1 MAEVRRIPQWIMLEA
16 LRNAVTA
23 LHLEK
28 SDGTSTEDYVVA
40 TPTDFE
46 IDTTGGD
53 PVLKLK
59 LSNPK
64 TIEVDAGE
72 TIVAILL
79 YIDGADAPA
88 EYGDLDDSLIRYPI
102 VDVDGNGEYFPDGG
116 SIDTTEFEVYLNDL

>member
-28 SDGTSTEDYVVA
+28 SDGTSTEDYVVV
-40 TPTDFE
+40 TPADFDS
-46 IDTTGGD
+46 DTTGGD

-64 TIEVDAGE
+64 TIEVGVGD
-72 TIVAILL
+72 TITAILL
-79 YIDGADAPA
+79 YIGGANIPA
-88 EYGDLDDSLIRYPI
+88 EYDADDQAIRYPI
-102 VDVDGNGEYFPDGG
+102 VDVDGNGETFPDGG

>member
-1 MAEVRRIPQWIMLEA
+1 MAEVRRIPQWVMLEA

-28 SDGTSTEDYVVA
+28 SDGTSTEDYIVA

-53 PVLKLK
+53 PVLKMLTE
-59 LSNPK
+59 K
-64 TIEVDAGE
+64 TLEVGE
-72 TIVAILL
+72 GYTIMAILL
-79 YIDGADAPA
+79 YIGGANIPA
-88 EYGDLDDSLIRYPI
+88 EYDADDQAIRYPI

>member
-28 SDGTSTEDYVVA
+28 SDGTSTEDYVVV
-40 TPTDFE
+40 TPADFDS
-46 IDTTGGD
+46 DTTGGD

-59 LSNPK
+59 VSNPK
-64 TIEVDAGE
+64 TIQVGLGTTVA
-72 TIVAILL
+72 AILL

-88 EYGDLDDSLIRYPI
+88 AYDELDDSVIRCPI
-102 VDVDGNGEYFPDGG
+102 GDVDGNGETFPDGG
-116 SIDTTEFEVYLNDL
+116 SMDVTEFEVYLNDL

>member
-1 MAEVRRIPQWIMLEA
+1 MAEVSKVPKWIMLEA
-16 LRNAVTA
+16 LRNNVYGIP
-23 LHLEK
+23 LEK
-28 SDGTSTEDYVVA
+28 SDGTKTEAVPISSA
-40 TPTDFE
+40 DFE

-64 TIEVDAGE
+64 TIQVGAGE

>member
-1 MAEVRRIPQWIMLEA
+1 MAEVKAVPKWIMLEA
-16 LRNAVTA
+16 IRNKVQGM
-23 LHLEK
+23 LIEK
-28 SDGTSTEDYVVA
+28 SDEAYGEGYVAA

-64 TIEVDAGE
+64 TIEVGLVTTVAA
-72 TIVAILL
+72 IVLNIV
-79 YIDGADAPA
+79 
-88 EYGDLDDSLIRYPI
+88 DLDVPTAYDDGEDEIRYPI

-116 SIDTTEFEVYLNDL
+116 SIDVTEFEVYLNDL

>member
-28 SDGTSTEDYVVA
+28 SDGTSTEDYVVV
-40 TPTDFE
+40 TPTDFATSTQ
-46 IDTTGGD
+46 DYD
-53 PVLKLK
+53 PVLKMLTE
-59 LSNPK
+59 K

-79 YIDGADAPA
+79 YIDGTDAPA
-88 EYGDLDDSLIRYPI
+88 AYGPDDDEIRYPI
-102 VDVDGNGEYFPDGG
+102 GDVDGNGETFPDGG
-116 SIDTTEFEVYLNDL
+116 SIDVTEFEVNLDDL

>member
-1 MAEVRRIPQWIMLEA
+1 MAEVKRVPQWVMLEA
-16 LRNAVTA
+16 IRNKVAGMWI
-23 LHLEK
+23 EK
-28 SDGTSTEDYVVA
+28 SDGTYGEDYVGVDPA
-40 TPTDFE
+40 DFE

-64 TIEVDAGE
+64 TIEVGLVTTVAA
-72 TIVAILL
+72 IVLNIV
-79 YIDGADAPA
+79 
-88 EYGDLDDSLIRYPI
+88 DLDVPTAYDDGEDEIRYPI